1 MPPTPIFNPR
11 SELFRVT
18 SLTEENCYPIMQWA
32 MPIIAQEEYPGFD
45 GIGVVIVAGGK
56 YLKYAFGAVTKLRQ
70 LDPDI
75 PVQIWHLPGE
85 NISGQTRF
93 DRFGNVTFHDIGP
106 VWNHECSWV
115 RTGWSAKMFAVKACS
130 FRHVHVIDADCIPLH
145 PPMRYFDSEEYG
157 TTGMILFPDILDH
170 NKGALWPC
178 VGLKYKSVPEH
189 ESGQQFIDKKRAW
202 EAIKLGCWM
211 GSHHLFHDMALGDKN
226 LFGLACAKLGIPF
239 FTAPAS
245 INEPWGIT
253 QNWIDGKPAFMHVM
267 HPKRSAAIA
276 PKEVQRLWNSYEA

>member
-1 MPPTPIFNPR
+1 
-11 SELFRVT
+11 
-18 SLTEENCYPIMQWA
+18 MQWA